1 MSEKITMK
9 GTARWYKPRVNAKG
23 TSIPGKFSV
32 KKEIA
37 ENVPFDDAEEVIIEV
52 NTENRSVTITKL

>member
-1 MSEKITMK
+1 MNDNKVAK
-9 GTARWYKPRVNAKG
+9 GTARWYQPRTNDKG

-37 ENVPFDDAEEVIIEV
+37 DKIPFGNGEEVIVELDTET
-52 NTENRSVTITKL
+52 NTVSIKKL

>member
-1 MSEKITMK
+1 MNEKITLK
-9 GTARWYKPRVNAKG
+9 GTARWYKPRTNVKG

-37 ENVPFDDAEEVIIEV
+37 ENIPFGDGEEVIIEV
-52 NTENRSVTITKL
+52 NPETGIVSIKKL